1 MTFVHPLD
9 TEAVLAAATQ
19 TGGVVTAEEATVS
32 GGLGAAVASLL
43 AQERPTPMRILGV
56 PNVFAPTGDAGYL
69 LEYFGLTVDGIVDAV
84 RQVLGHGR

>member
-1 MTFVHPLD
+1 
-9 TEAVLAAATQ
+9 
-19 TGGVVTAEEATVS
+19 
-32 GGLGAAVASLL
+32 VASLL

-69 LEYFGLTVDGIVDAV
+69 LEHFGLTVDGIVTAV